1 MTRRHATLFAGLAV
15 LAAVVIIL
23 VSRGPAPSGD
33 PDRSPSAGA
42 EKILP
47 PVGKKSTRPPSRNI
61 QISAADIPAPIQPP
75 HPAGDEQNLD
85 WITRRISDL
94 NELAWFEDEAS
105 LRQILGEL
113 RNPLPEIREAALE
126 ATKTFGS
133 TAAIPTLA
141 TLAAETQDTAEQKAI
156 NEVIEYLKIPPM
168 IDADGNIPG
177 EN

>member
-1 MTRRHATLFAGLAV
+1 MIRRHATLVAGLAV
-15 LAAVVIIL
+15 LAAIVII
-23 VSRGPAPSGD
+23 VISRGLGPSGD
-33 PDRSPSAGA
+33 PGRSHIAGT
-42 EKILP
+42 EKTLP
-47 PVGKKSTRPPSRNI
+47 PVGKKSARPPSRNI
-61 QISAADIPAPIQPP
+61 QISAVDIPAPAQPP

-85 WITRRISDL
+85 WITQRISDL

-105 LRQILGEL
+105 LYQILGEL

-141 TLAAETQDTAEQKAI
+141 ALAAETQDSAEQKAI

-168 IDADGNIPG
+168 IDADGEMPG